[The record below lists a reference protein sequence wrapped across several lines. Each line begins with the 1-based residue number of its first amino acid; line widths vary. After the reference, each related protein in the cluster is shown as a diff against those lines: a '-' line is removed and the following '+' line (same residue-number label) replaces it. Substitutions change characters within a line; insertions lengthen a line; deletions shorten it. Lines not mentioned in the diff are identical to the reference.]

1 MASTTLS
8 LILITLNIQLLL
20 LLSLQ
25 TQAQTSA
32 PAPSPSGPLNLTAIL
47 EKNGQ
52 YSTLIRL
59 LQETQTDT
67 QIANQLN
74 NSVQGLSV
82 FAPTDNAFNNL
93 PSGALNGLTNQNKV
107 LLIQYHITPKYY
119 SLTDL
124 LTVSNPVP
132 TQASGTNGNWGL
144 NFTGQGNQVNVS
156 TGIDSTQINNA
167 LRQQPP
173 LAVYQVDKVLL
184 PEELFGAKSPASA
197 PPQAKAPSSSSNN
210 STNTSAPSPGTS
222 AGGRNVVGLGLTLAL
237 GLACKGAFSWE
248 KVLGMSLFLFL
259 FLFLV

>member
-1 MASTTLS
+1 MASTPLS

-20 LLSLQ
+20 LLSPQ
-25 TQAQTSA
+25 SQAQTSP

-59 LQETQTDT
+59 LQETQTDI

-74 NSVQGLSV
+74 NSAQGLSV

-93 PSGALNGLTNQNKV
+93 PSGTINGLTNQNKV

-132 TQASGTNGNWGL
+132 TQASGQNGNWGL
-144 NFTGQGNQVNVS
+144 NFTGQANQVNVS
-156 TGIDSTQINNA
+156 TGIDATQINNA

-210 STNTSAPSPGTS
+210 STNTSAPASPSSGTS
-222 AGGRNVVGLGLTLAL
+222 AEGRNVVGLGLTLGL
-237 GLACKGAFSWE
+237 GLACMGAFS
-248 KVLGMSLFLFL
+248 
-259 FLFLV
+259 

>member
-8 LILITLNIQLLL
+8 LILIILNIQLLL
-20 LLSLQ
+20 LLLSPQ

-67 QIANQLN
+67 QIPNQLN
-74 NSVQGLSV
+74 NSAQGLSF

-93 PSGALNGLTNQNKV
+93 PSV
-107 LLIQYHITPKYY
+107 I
-119 SLTDL
+119 
-124 LTVSNPVP
+124 NPVP

-173 LAVYQVDKVLL
+173 LAVYQVDKLKVLL

-210 STNTSAPSPGTS
+210 STNTSAPFPATS
-222 AGGRNVVGLGLTLAL
+222 AGGRNVVVRSISTFNLWLVGLVSEL
-237 GLACKGAFSWE
+237 FE
-248 KVLGMSLFLFL
+248 MVLEWSQRDERSFNRS
-259 FLFLV
+259 

>member
-8 LILITLNIQLLL
+8 LILIILNIQLLL
-20 LLSLQ
+20 LLLSPQ

-67 QIANQLN
+67 QIPNQLN
-74 NSVQGLSV
+74 NSAQGLSF

-93 PSGALNGLTNQNKV
+93 PSGALNGLKTRTN
-107 LLIQYHITPKYY
+107 
-119 SLTDL
+119 LTDL
-124 LTVSNPVP
+124 LTVINPVP

-173 LAVYQVDKVLL
+173 LAVYQVDKLKVLL

-210 STNTSAPSPGTS
+210 STNTSAPFPATS
-222 AGGRNVVGLGLTLAL
+222 AGGRNVSLLNKAKGEARIDQGVGTELQSESKASNTIGR
-237 GLACKGAFSWE
+237 G
-248 KVLGMSLFLFL
+248 
-259 FLFLV
+259 

>member
-1 MASTTLS
+1 MASTPLS

-20 LLSLQ
+20 LLLSPQ

-32 PAPSPSGPLNLTAIL
+32 PAPSPSGPLNLTAVL

-59 LQETQTDT
+59 LQETQTDI

-74 NSVQGLSV
+74 NSAQGLSV

-93 PSGALNGLTNQNKV
+93 PSGTINGLTNQNKV
-107 LLIQYHITPKYY
+107 LLLQYHIIPKYY

-132 TQASGTNGNWGL
+132 TQASDQNGNWGL

-156 TGIDSTQINNA
+156 TGINATQINNA

-184 PEELFGAKSPASA
+184 PEELFGARSPASA
-197 PPQAKAPSSSSNN
+197 PQAKAPSSSLNN
-210 STNTSAPSPGTS
+210 STNTSAPASPSSGTS
-222 AGGRNVVGLGLTLAL
+222 AGGRNVVGLGLTLGL
-237 GLACKGAFSWE
+237 GLACMGAFS
-248 KVLGMSLFLFL
+248 
-259 FLFLV
+259 